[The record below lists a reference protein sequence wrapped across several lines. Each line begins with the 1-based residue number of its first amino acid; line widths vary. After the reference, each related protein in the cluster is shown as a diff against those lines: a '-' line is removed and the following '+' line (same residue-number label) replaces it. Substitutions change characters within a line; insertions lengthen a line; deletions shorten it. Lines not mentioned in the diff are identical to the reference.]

1 MICGIDEAG
10 RGPVLGPLVVCGVM
24 IESDE
29 PLRAIGVRDS
39 KKLTAKKREELA
51 AKIRQVCRVEIVEIS
66 AEEIDAMREE
76 ITLNELEA
84 RVFATII
91 ERLSPKMA
99 YMDAADASE
108 EQFDRMVRSELKCGA
123 ETCSKHK
130 ADEQFPV
137 VSAAS
142 IIAKVTRDARM
153 AEIEKEIGEPVGS
166 GYTSDPHTVSFLKSW
181 VARKGSLPP
190 HTRRSWDTAKNI
202 MMLNGLRRLDSF
214 EG

>member
-29 PLRAIGVRDS
+29 PLRDIGVKDS

-99 YMDAADASE
+99 YMDAADANE

-123 ETCSKHK
+123 ETCSQHK

-190 HTRRSWDTAKNI
+190 HTRKSWDTAKNI

>member
-29 PLRAIGVRDS
+29 PLRAIGVKDS

-99 YMDAADASE
+99 YMDAADANE

-123 ETCSKHK
+123 ETCSQHK

-190 HTRRSWDTAKNI
+190 HTRKSWDTAKNI

>member
-99 YMDAADASE
+99 YMDAADANE

-123 ETCSKHK
+123 ETCSQHK

>member
-1 MICGIDEAG
+1 MICGVDEAG
-10 RGPVLGPLVVCGVM
+10 RGPILGPLVICALAVETDAKLIQLGVK
-24 IESDE
+24 
-29 PLRAIGVRDS
+29 DS

-99 YMDAADASE
+99 YMDAADANE

-123 ETCSKHK
+123 ETCSQHK

-181 VARKGSLPP
+181 VARQGSLPP
-190 HTRRSWDTAKNI
+190 HTRKSWDTAKNI

>member
-29 PLRAIGVRDS
+29 PLRDIGVKDS

-99 YMDAADASE
+99 YMDAADANE

-123 ETCSKHK
+123 ETCSQHK

>member
-29 PLRAIGVRDS
+29 PLRDIGVKDS

-91 ERLSPKMA
+91 DRLSPKMA
-99 YMDAADASE
+99 YMDAADANE

-123 ETCSKHK
+123 ETCSQHK

-190 HTRRSWDTAKNI
+190 HTRKSWDTAKNI